1 MGTREFTPRVGR
13 ERDDGAI
20 RTLRT
25 RWREASLASGWPFPS
40 DWALAE
46 VEEVCRALVVH
57 GDTAPALNR
66 LARARAQTGAG
77 LAESLQDLAALHAVF
92 TTPPAQDGVPTA
104 VDPDAVP
111 VDMLRDF
118 ALAWADVLSHQV
130 GEREA
135 EDGLTGLATTAYL
148 RTRLREV
155 YRETRSREQRCGD
168 EFCLVLVAPD
178 LSKATGWSRLVVMV
192 LIAEVVRLVFDSGET
207 LAAVGPSVAAVL
219 VRRDERLR
227 KRIAATA
234 WLVKRRLAVDPDL
247 DDAGPVRVWLER
259 LPATPEAA
267 GDLITHLARC

>member
-1 MGTREFTPRVGR
+1 MGTREFTPRVDR
-13 ERDDGAI
+13 ERDEGAI
-20 RTLRT
+20 RTLRA
-25 RWREASLASGWPFPS
+25 RWRATSLAAGWPFPS

-46 VEEVCRALVVH
+46 VDEVCRAHVLG

-66 LARARAQTGAG
+66 LAQSRAQTGAG
-77 LAESLQDLAALHAVF
+77 LAETLQDLAALHAVL
-92 TTPPAQDGVPTA
+92 TSAGPGAVP

-111 VDMLRDF
+111 VELIRAH
-118 ALAWADVLSHQV
+118 ALAWADVLSRQV

-155 YRETRSREQRCGD
+155 YREARSREQRCED
-168 EFCLVLVAPD
+168 EYGLVLVATD
-178 LSKATGWSRLVVMV
+178 LSAATGWSRLVVMV

-219 VRRDERLR
+219 ARRDDRLQR
-227 KRIAATA
+227 RVAATA

-247 DDAGPVRVWLER
+247 DDTGPVRVWLER
-259 LPATPEAA
+259 LPTTPEAA
-267 GDLITHLARC
+267 GDLITHLARA